1 MGNLQKKVRSKK
13 EQLQLDRIATC
24 HALRRAIAGDP
35 TGTLSPVTFLVVWML
50 LTYMGEEGEAFPSMR
65 TLAADIGMHERTV
78 RDHLERAVT
87 AGFLRMRRDGRRK
100 TNVYTLPYDV
110 PIDLS
115 ERVIGTG
122 RSGDVTGPST
132 PVARSMK
139 QGGEGVVDSHPNR
152 AAGSSAHSDR
162 VIGANVT
169 GAVDPTIHV
178 EGIHKEDP
186 RKTTLVRSPFGRLDQ
201 EAREDV
207 IQRLTLDVY
216 NQTHG
221 LGRERSRKVRIA
233 RAFREL
239 AGRGVDLHVA
249 ASGTIAA
256 MHGSDAHNVDLNGH
270 AAAEKILQ
278 ESRWESWTIPET
290 I

>member
-1 MGNLQKKVRSKK
+1 MGNPQKKVRSKK
-13 EQLQLDRIATC
+13 EQLQLDRMATF
-24 HALRRAIAGDP
+24 HALRRAIARDP
-35 TGTLSPVTFLVVWML
+35 TRTLSPATFFVVWTL
-50 LTYMGEEGEAFPSMR
+50 LSYMGEEGEAFPSMR

-78 RDHLERAVT
+78 RDHLERAVA
-87 AGFLRMRRDGRRK
+87 AGFLRMQRDGRRK
-100 TNVYTLPYDV
+100 TNVYTLPHDV
-110 PIDLS
+110 PIDPS
-115 ERVIGTG
+115 VRVIGTG
-122 RSGDVTGPST
+122 HSDHMTGSTAPVTRSTN
-132 PVARSMK
+132 
-139 QGGEGVVDSHPNR
+139 QGVVDSHPDGVNGPSRPGDR
-152 AAGSSAHSDR
+152 AI
-162 VIGANVT
+162 VTLVT

-178 EGIHKEDP
+178 EEIHKEDP

-239 AGRGVDLHVA
+239 AGRGVNLRVA

-256 MHGSDAHNVDLNGH
+256 MHGPDAHNVDLNGH
-270 AAAEKILQ
+270 AAAEKILL